1 MESLTAVGVYGEVS
15 LPTLSLGATV
25 ILLLVA
31 LPTAALIG
39 HAFGRRQRT
48 RILAAGKQVDKMI
61 GETSLGAVL
70 ALLGLLLAFSFGNAL
85 STAQIRKLTI
95 IDEAA
100 ALGTAFL
107 RADYAAEPA
116 RTELKTVIFEYTQT
130 RLVPSVSELGDKAG
144 VLQFLETT
152 LEAQAKLWPATLAA
166 TQAPLPPAQASFIA
180 SAVNDAIDAHLYR
193 MQTFSVPVSDI
204 TQLMVLATAL
214 ASLFL
219 LGNRAGMQ
227 GRVLS
232 WRTFMFSG
240 FLFIVMVTILDVQ
253 RSLVGFVQVDQSPIM
268 VTLID
273 MENALR

>member
-1 MESLTAVGVYGEVS
+1 MESLTAIGVYSEVS

-25 ILLLVA
+25 LMLLVA
-31 LPTAALIG
+31 LPAAALIG
-39 HAFGRRQRT
+39 HALGRQQRA
-48 RILAAGKQVDKMI
+48 RILAAGKQVDKLI
-61 GETSLGAVL
+61 GETSLAAVL

-85 STAQIRKLTI
+85 SNAQTRKLTI

-116 RTELKTVIFEYTQT
+116 RTELKTLIFEYTKT
-130 RLVPSVSELGDKAG
+130 RLVPSAAELEDHDG
-144 VLQFLETT
+144 VLRFLETT
-152 LEAQAKLWPATLAA
+152 LEAQAKLWPATLVA
-166 TQAPLPPAQASFIA
+166 TQPPLPPAQASFIA
-180 SAVNDAIDAHLYR
+180 AAMNEAIDAHLYR

-219 LGNRAGMQ
+219 LGNRSGMQ

-253 RSLVGFVQVDQSPIM
+253 RSSVGFVQTDQSPIM

-273 MENALR
+273 METALR